1 MATSPVTEALVE
13 RYKFF
18 GRDETIGRLLNL
30 SSATIKRNV
39 DLENRLADLEVELA
53 VWKQAHATALEG
65 AEREAKHL
73 KGRLASLNGQI
84 ASMESLMSQSL
95 LILCVIDGDACIFT
109 ESLLRQGHEGGRQ
122 AAQQLT
128 KAVAEYL
135 TSEDVHVLGR
145 LSFWI
150 TIYYNRTGLSSVLER
165 HQLCTP
171 EQFEAFIMGFSQASP
186 RFLLVDV
193 GYGKDATFS
202 KITEYLQTYIRFP
215 QTQRI
220 FLAGGS
226 DTTYASTIALLQND
240 GLLGKLAFLEAS
252 GAEPNPSRRFRLP
265 TLAVDNMF
273 MTHRATPP
281 PVTHHPP
288 PLNMTGLSPIHT
300 TGGLPTP
307 HSPNGLPTPLTGK
320 LIDPTLPLHKHSPPP
335 CNEFYLMSCTKGGTC
350 KYSHDYVLTPEQL
363 ATLASNA
370 KKAPCNFLKN
380 GLQCPYG
387 DRCCWGHICP
397 NGPKCFH
404 LSKGKCWF
412 KGESMHDVSSPQL
425 SSQ

>member
-1 MATSPVTEALVE
+1 M
-13 RYKFF
+13 
-18 GRDETIGRLLNL
+18 RLANRLAL

-39 DLENRLADLEVELA
+39 DLESRLAELEVELA

-65 AEREAKHL
+65 AEREAKAL
-73 KGRLASLNGQI
+73 KGRLAALNGQV

-95 LILCVIDGDACIFT
+95 LILCVIDGDACVFT
-109 ESLLRQGHEGGRQ
+109 EALLRQGHEGGRQ

-128 KAVAEYL
+128 KAVADYL
-135 TSEDVHVLGR
+135 TSEDIHVLGQ

-150 TIYYNRTGLSSVLER
+150 TIYYNRIGLTSALER

-171 EQFEAFIMGFSQASP
+171 EQLEAFTMGFSQASP

-193 GYGKDATFS
+193 GYGKDATFT
-202 KITEYLQTYIRFP
+202 KITEHLQTYIRFP
-215 QTQRI
+215 QTQRV

-226 DTTYASTIALLQND
+226 DSAYASTIAALQGD
-240 GLLGKLAFLEAS
+240 GLVGKLAFLEPGDAGVKHS
-252 GAEPNPSRRFRLP
+252 PRFRLP
-265 TLAVDNMF
+265 TLYVDNVF
-273 MTHRATPP
+273 MTHQATPP
-281 PVTHHPP
+281 SSATHHLPPHHLP
-288 PLNMTGLSPIHT
+288 PLNITCLSPSLL

-307 HSPNGLPTPLTGK
+307 RSPPSVPSPSSGK
-320 LIDPTLPLHKHSPPP
+320 LIDPNLANSPPP

-350 KYSHDYVLTPEQL
+350 KYSHDYVLTPDQL

-387 DRCCWGHICP
+387 DRCCWGHTCP
-397 NGPKCFH
+397 NGSKCFH

-412 KGESMHDVSSPQL
+412 KGEGMHDVASPQM
-425 SSQ
+425 SSL

>member
-1 MATSPVTEALVE
+1 
-13 RYKFF
+13 
-18 GRDETIGRLLNL
+18 
-30 SSATIKRNV
+30 
-39 DLENRLADLEVELA
+39 
-53 VWKQAHATALEG
+53 
-65 AEREAKHL
+65 
-73 KGRLASLNGQI
+73 
-84 ASMESLMSQSL
+84 MSQSL
-95 LILCVIDGDACIFT
+95 LILCVIDGDVCIFT
-109 ESLLRQGHEGGRQ
+109 ESLLRQGHKGGRL

-128 KAVAEYL
+128 KAVADYL
-135 TSEDVHVLGR
+135 TNEDAHVLGR

-150 TIYYNRTGLSSVLER
+150 TIYYNRVALTSALER
-165 HQLCTP
+165 RQLCTP
-171 EQFEAFIMGFSQASP
+171 EQLEAFVMGFSQASP

-193 GYGKDATFS
+193 GYGKDAIFT
-202 KITEYLQTYIRFP
+202 KITEYLQTYVRFP

-226 DTTYASTIALLQND
+226 DSTYASTIATLQNE
-240 GLLGKLAFLEAS
+240 GLLGKLAFLEPS
-252 GAEPNPSRRFRLP
+252 GADANQSHRFRIP
-265 TLAVDNMF
+265 TLYADNLF
-273 MTHRATPP
+273 MAQQVTLPI
-281 PVTHHPP
+281 THHPP
-288 PLNMTGLSPIHT
+288 PLNVTGLSPSYT

-307 HSPNGLPTPLTGK
+307 SSPPGLPAPNK

-335 CNEFYLMSCTKGGTC
+335 CNEYYLMSCTKGGTC

-387 DRCCWGHICP
+387 DHCCWGHICP

-412 KGESMHDVSSPQL
+412 KGESMHDVHSPQL

>member
-1 MATSPVTEALVE
+1 MATSPVTE
-13 RYKFF
+13 
-18 GRDETIGRLLNL
+18 
-30 SSATIKRNV
+30 
-39 DLENRLADLEVELA
+39 NRLGELEVELT

-65 AEREAKHL
+65 ADREAKTL
-73 KGRLASLNGQI
+73 KGRLASLNSQI
-84 ASMESLMSQSL
+84 ASMESLMNQSL

-128 KAVAEYL
+128 KAVADYL

-165 HQLCTP
+165 RQLCTP
-171 EQFEAFIMGFSQASP
+171 EQLEAFIMGFSQASP

-193 GYGKDATFS
+193 GYGKDATFT

-220 FLAGGS
+220 FLAGSPDGAH
-226 DTTYASTIALLQND
+226 ASTIATLQNE
-240 GLLGKLAFLEAS
+240 GLLGKLTFLEAG
-252 GAEPNPSRRFRLP
+252 GAGADQSRRFHLP
-265 TLAVDNMF
+265 TLYVDKLF
-273 MTHRATPP
+273 MMRRATPP

-288 PLNMTGLSPIHT
+288 PLNVTGISPSHT

-307 HSPNGLPTPLTGK
+307 RSPSGLPTPSTGK
-320 LIDPTLPLHKHSPPP
+320 LIDPTLVNSPPP

-397 NGPKCFH
+397 NGHKCFH

-412 KGESMHDVSSPQL
+412 KGESMHDVASP
-425 SSQ
+425 

>member
-1 MATSPVTEALVE
+1 MATSPVTEVSQPVW
-13 RYKFF
+13 
-18 GRDETIGRLLNL
+18 DETIARLLT
-30 SSATIKRNV
+30 TIKRNV
-39 DLENRLADLEVELA
+39 DLENRLGELEVEIA

-65 AEREAKHL
+65 ADREAKTL
-73 KGRLASLNGQI
+73 KGRLASLNSQI
-84 ASMESLMSQSL
+84 ASMESLMNQSL

-128 KAVAEYL
+128 KAVADYL

-150 TIYYNRTGLSSVLER
+150 TVYYNKTGLTSVLER
-165 HQLCTP
+165 RQLCTP
-171 EQFEAFIMGFSQASP
+171 EQLEAFIMGFSQASP

-193 GYGKDATFS
+193 GYGKDATFT
-202 KITEYLQTYIRFP
+202 KITEYLQTYVRFP

-220 FLAGGS
+220 FLAVA
-226 DTTYASTIALLQND
+226 TLQNE
-240 GLLGKLAFLEAS
+240 GLVGKLTLLEPG
-252 GAEPNPSRRFRLP
+252 GAGADQSRRFRLP
-265 TLAVDNMF
+265 TLYVDKLF
-273 MTHRATPP
+273 MMWRTTPP
-281 PVTHHPP
+281 PPATHHLP
-288 PLNMTGLSPIHT
+288 PLNLIGLST

-307 HSPNGLPTPLTGK
+307 HSPSGLPTPSTGK

-363 ATLASNA
+363 VTLASNA

-397 NGPKCFH
+397 NGHKCFH

-412 KGESMHDVSSPQL
+412 KGESMHNISSPQL